1 MRTPSV
7 LCEPPENAGS
17 LNLFPAPRKKPAK
30 TAGLLQRSCGARG
43 LREEGE
49 QALSCKEPGGL
60 FAACE
65 LKNAPFSGAF
75 FDRARV
81 LPREKDRLKKRG
93 VRLPAD
99 AREMRLAPTRR
110 REEDDLRL
118 YGLGCSLTF
127 ARGSMAPASPR
138 ANLAEFLQISSRRK

>member
-1 MRTPSV
+1 M
-7 LCEPPENAGS
+7 
-17 LNLFPAPRKKPAK
+17 
-30 TAGLLQRSCGARG
+30 
-43 LREEGE
+43 REEGE

-75 FDRARV
+75 LDRARV

-93 VRLPAD
+93 VRFSAD
-99 AREMRLAPTRR
+99 ARKMSLAPTRR

-118 YGLGCSLTF
+118 YELGCSRFF
-127 ARGSMAPASPR
+127 ARGSMASASPR
-138 ANLAEFLQISSRRK
+138 ANLTEFLQGSSPSK